1 VKDLTSWVLSYY
13 EDVSNQLDVSFSN
26 ILTTARLANSALR
39 YLGALSSE
47 LQAMVRVSNISNEM
61 NAMLRTCMADAMHL
75 SASMQ
80 RCDMSFAHDNFAAD
94 SITTQGTSGSENVW
108 ISPTTV
114 SSENTC
120 LSSLC
125 EHFTAWNQ
133 TCGQDGFLGDLDR
146 VAHSHDMEGT
156 KYAFAANRETN
167 LAQPVGN
174 LYTDGDDA
182 ATFAILS
189 EDQFT
194 QESSLLRRT
203 ALWLEVQ
210 FHG

>member
-1 VKDLTSWVLSYY
+1 M
-13 EDVSNQLDVSFSN
+13 
-26 ILTTARLANSALR
+26 
-39 YLGALSSE
+39 G
-47 LQAMVRVSNISNEM
+47 
-61 NAMLRTCMADAMHL
+61 
-75 SASMQ
+75 
-80 RCDMSFAHDNFAAD
+80 
-94 SITTQGTSGSENVW
+94 
-108 ISPTTV
+108 TV
-114 SSENTC
+114 SSEGTC

-133 TCGQDGFLGDLDR
+133 TCGSNGFLADLDR

-194 QESSLLRRT
+194 QESALLRRT
-203 ALWLEVQ
+203 SLWLEVQ
-210 FHG
+210 FHGMMVMVRRSLAGGQFAQQGDLETCASVGFPLETVE